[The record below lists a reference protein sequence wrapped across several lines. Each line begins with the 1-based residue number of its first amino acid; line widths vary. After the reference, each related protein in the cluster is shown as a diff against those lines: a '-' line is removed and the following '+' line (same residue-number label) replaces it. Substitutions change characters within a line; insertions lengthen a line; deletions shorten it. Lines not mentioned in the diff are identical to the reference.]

1 MLHIFTHDDA
11 DGYASG
17 YLVYKYFKTT
27 NDLKENEYKY
37 HFMNYNKEFPF
48 NQIDKYDIVFIT
60 DFSINPEDMIKLHK
74 ITPYVIWI
82 DHHISSIEKYKDW
95 NDLVKENYFT
105 HYNKNY
111 NKNYNSEYIID
122 GLRMNGISGCALTWL
137 YLYKGWTEEQ
147 KIQAFNEI
155 GEQEVFNLMMK
166 DFENAPL
173 WIQLINDW
181 DVWRLKLNDTKPF
194 ITALNNNLSIE
205 TIQQLDLDSQ
215 NNTDLHY
222 LNKLIE
228 DGRKFID
235 YRDNWAAQL
244 RDKYGY
250 KTELLLD
257 KNKSYKV
264 YCLNVGNANSDYSG
278 NKILDKYD
286 IVCHYCFNGNKYVYS
301 MYSNKDYIN
310 CANLCKYFGKDNGG
324 GHKGAAGFTSKDLIF
339 KKDEPVLILNYN
351 ERED

>member
-17 YLVYKYFKTT
+17 YLVYKHFKTES
-27 NDLKENEYKY
+27 NLKENEYKY

-95 NDLVKENYFT
+95 DVLVAQNYFNT
-105 HYNKNY
+105 YNKEEIKVNF
-111 NKNYNSEYIID
+111 IID

-137 YLYKGWTEEQ
+137 YLYKGWTEDQ

-155 GEQEVFNLMMK
+155 GEQEIFNIMMK
-166 DFENAPL
+166 DFENAPEYL
-173 WIQLINDW
+173 KLINDW
-181 DVWRLKLNDTKPF
+181 DVWNLKFKDTKPF
-194 ITALNNNLSIE
+194 ILALNNNLSIKN
-205 TIQQLDLDSQ
+205 I
-215 NNTDLHY
+215 
-222 LNKLIE
+222 NKLDNEANYHFCDDNKSYLEKLI
-228 DGRKFID
+228 DLGNTYID

-257 KNKSYKV
+257 ENKSYKV

-278 NKILDKYD
+278 DELLNKYD
-286 IVCHYCFNGNKYVYS
+286 IICHYCFNGTRYVYS
-301 MYSNKDYIN
+301 MYSKKDYID
-310 CANLCKYFGKDNGG
+310 CASLCKYFGVDNGG
-324 GHKGAAGFTSKDLIF
+324 GHKGAAGFTHKDLLF
-339 KKDEPVLILNYN
+339 KKNELISILDYKKEN
-351 ERED
+351 

>member
-74 ITPYVIWI
+74 ITPYVFWI

-95 NDLVKENYFT
+95 DVLVAQNYFNTYNKEEVKEKF
-105 HYNKNY
+105 
-111 NKNYNSEYIID
+111 IID

-137 YLYKGWTEEQ
+137 YLYKGWTEDQ

-155 GEQEVFNLMMK
+155 GEQEIFNIMMK
-166 DFENAPL
+166 DFEKAPL
-173 WIQLINDW
+173 YLQLINDW
-181 DVWRLKLNDTKPF
+181 DVWGHKLRDTKPF
-194 ITALNNNLSIE
+194 ITALNNNLSMINIKVLDDE
-205 TIQQLDLDSQ
+205 VNYHFYDNDTSYLEQLIDLG
-215 NNTDLHY
+215 NTY
-222 LNKLIE
+222 
-228 DGRKFID
+228 ID

-257 KNKSYKV
+257 ENKSYKV

-278 NKILDKYD
+278 DELLNKYD
-286 IVCHYCFNGNKYVYS
+286 IICHYCFNGTRYVYS
-301 MYSNKDYIN
+301 MYSKKDYID
-310 CANLCKYFGKDNGG
+310 CASLCKYFGVDNGG
-324 GHKGAAGFTSKDLIF
+324 GHKGAAGFTHKDLLF
-339 KKDEPVLILNYN
+339 KKNELISILDYKKEN
-351 ERED
+351 